1 MKKTLSFLPENPFIE
16 TFSVPDVLYTDRRN
30 RYYPVDIKLVNDKT
44 KEIFDSIDLKIGG
57 IIIFKKHTNGMSP
70 VHSDLLLV
78 DNVWVRWNAAVNY
91 NLTGSESKMM
101 WFKTDLEEICIDKI
115 KVDQPIEYNLSG
127 IHYGKIGNSNTTCAD
142 FTLIEEDNIRFPT
155 LVRTDVPH
163 TAINLDSKDRICASI
178 RFNYNY
184 TFQELS
190 EKFDRIDI

>member
-16 TFSVPDVLYTDRRN
+16 SFSVPDVLYTDRKN
-30 RYYPVDIKLVNDKT
+30 RFYPVDNNLVNSKT

-57 IIIFKKHTNGMSP
+57 IIIFKKHTDGMSP

-78 DNVWVRWNAAVNY
+78 NNNWVKWNAAVNY

-101 WFKTDLEEICIDKI
+101 WFKTDLEEIYIDKI
-115 KVDQPIEYNLSG
+115 KVDHPIEYNLSG
-127 IHYGKIGNSNTTCAD
+127 IHYGKWGNSNIDTVY
-142 FTLIEEDNIRFPT
+142 FTLIEEDNIKFPT

-163 TAINLDSKDRICASI
+163 TVVNLDSKDRICASI

-184 TFQELS
+184 TFQELL